1 MTNRKGGLSQAQQ
14 RRNHRHVMWVCRER
28 VMRWAVGLG
37 YNGPD
42 APRIHANDA
51 RKGDNG
57 A

>member
-1 MTNRKGGLSQAQQ
+1 MTNHKIGLSQAQQ
-14 RRNHRHVMWVCRER
+14 RRNHRHVMRVCRER